1 MAVLAPLLALLYS
14 VPGLCRWLARP
25 YYPLSALLATAFLLV
40 RKVPPLCHGLP
51 SQREDGNPCDFDWRE
66 VEILMFLSAIVMMKN
81 RRSITV
87 EQHIGNI
94 FMFSKVANAILFFRL
109 DIRMGLLYLT
119 LCIGGCECKDSPWP
133 QGAAVGQG
141 GLRKRREGQVCLPQG
156 SLSLDCPGLF
166 QSRRSLVPDPSWAFR
181 ALGGQGRLRGAVVAV
196 FLMTCKPPLYM
207 GPEYIKYFSDK
218 TIDEELD
225 RDKRVTWIVEFFAN
239 WSSECQSFAPIF
251 ADLSLKY
258 NCPGL
263 HFGKVDVGR
272 YTDVSTRYKVSTSP
286 LTKQLPTLILFQGGT
301 ETMRRPQIDK
311 KGRAV
316 SWTFSEENVIREFNL
331 NELYQKAKKQSK
343 PREEGPE
350 EPPGAQAAAGH
361 PHEETKKDK

>member
-14 VPGLCRWLARP
+14 VPGLVRWLARP

-119 LCIGGCECKDSPWP
+119 LCI
-133 QGAAVGQG
+133 
-141 GLRKRREGQVCLPQG
+141 
-156 SLSLDCPGLF
+156 
-166 QSRRSLVPDPSWAFR
+166 
-181 ALGGQGRLRGAVVAV
+181 V

-218 TIDEELD
+218 TIDEELE

-239 WSSECQSFAPIF
+239 WSNECQSFAPIF
-251 ADLSLKY
+251 ADLSLK
-258 NCPGL
+258 
-263 HFGKVDVGR
+263 
-272 YTDVSTRYKVSTSP
+272 YKVSTSP
-286 LTKQLPTLILFQGGT
+286 LTKQLPTLILFQGGI

-343 PREEGPE
+343 SREEGPE
-350 EPPGAQAAAGH
+350 EPPGGQVPAG
-361 PHEETKKDK
+361 ETKKDK

>member
-1 MAVLAPLLALLYS
+1 MAVVAPLLALLYS

-40 RKVPPLCHGLP
+40 RKVPPLCQGLP

-119 LCIGGCECKDSPWP
+119 LCI
-133 QGAAVGQG
+133 
-141 GLRKRREGQVCLPQG
+141 
-156 SLSLDCPGLF
+156 
-166 QSRRSLVPDPSWAFR
+166 
-181 ALGGQGRLRGAVVAV
+181 V

-218 TIDEELD
+218 TIDVSIPSPGGYRGGSACHSPLSLAPPRQEELD

-258 NCPGL
+258 NCSGL

-331 NELYQKAKKQSK
+331 NELYQKSKKQSK

-350 EPPGAQAAAGH
+350 ELPGVEAATGH
-361 PHEETKKDK
+361 PDRESKKDK

>member
-1 MAVLAPLLALLYS
+1 
-14 VPGLCRWLARP
+14 
-25 YYPLSALLATAFLLV
+25 
-40 RKVPPLCHGLP
+40 
-51 SQREDGNPCDFDWRE
+51 RE

-119 LCIGGCECKDSPWP
+119 LCI
-133 QGAAVGQG
+133 
-141 GLRKRREGQVCLPQG
+141 
-156 SLSLDCPGLF
+156 
-166 QSRRSLVPDPSWAFR
+166 
-181 ALGGQGRLRGAVVAV
+181 V

-218 TIDEELD
+218 TIDVSIPPALGVSGGSAHRAPKAVPLWQEELE

-258 NCPGL
+258 NCSGL
-263 HFGKVDVGR
+263 QFGKVDVGR

-301 ETMRRPQIDK
+301 EIMRRPQIDK

-350 EPPGAQAAAGH
+350 EPPAVPAAA
-361 PHEETKKDK
+361 PQEETKKDK